1 MRKTVLLSIL
11 TIILLLS
18 IGCESSGITAL
29 KVYLQQ
35 KKIPEAIRE
44 GEAAINM
51 EPSNPEPYFWT
62 GVAYINR
69 QDYINASDYIIKA
82 LEKGLTIEDL
92 NKRYQGEGLD
102 NWNYYAVFLTAGV
115 QSLGDEQYSKAKEFL
130 NVSIQLE
137 PDSATSYAILG
148 SVYRDT
154 DNFDSMMTLYNL
166 ALEKDPGN
174 FSAMK
179 NLGLYYLNSSEE
191 YVKAEE
197 IFKKALVDYDTS
209 ASLWYYSALAN
220 FNLANKAA
228 VEGNLDERT
237 AFLQNSESDFSHA
250 VNISPDFR
258 TGEIALYRS
267 LVLVTLEDYEGSIPV
282 LKEAI
287 ENIDDEDPN
296 KDKIFYNLGV
306 SYHSLERY
314 SEAITAFT
322 NAIELNEVSKYYNM
336 RADCYNKTDQRDK
349 AQEDLKRAQEL
360 SN

>member
-1 MRKTVLLSIL
+1 MRKTILFSIL

-35 KKIPEAIRE
+35 KRIPEAIRE
-44 GEAAINM
+44 GEASISM

-62 GVAYINR
+62 GVAYINK
-69 QDYINASDYIIKA
+69 QGYINACDYIIKA
-82 LEKGLTIEDL
+82 LERGLTIEDL
-92 NKRYQGEGLD
+92 QDRYHGEGLD

-115 QSLGDEQYSKAKEFL
+115 QSLSDEKFSKAKDFL
-130 NVSIQLE
+130 AISIKLE

-166 ALEKDPGN
+166 ALDKDPDN
-174 FSAMK
+174 FSALK
-179 NLGLYYLNSSEE
+179 NLGLYYLSNIND

-197 IFKKALVDYDTS
+197 IFERAIVKYDTS

-220 FNLANKAA
+220 FNLANEAA

-237 AFLQNSESDFSHA
+237 IYLQKSESDFTNA
-250 VNISPDFR
+250 VNNNPDFR
-258 TGEIALYRS
+258 IGEIALYRS

-287 ENIDDEDPN
+287 VNLEDDNPN
-296 KDKIFYNLGV
+296 KDKIYYNLGV
-306 SYHSLERY
+306 SYHALELY
-314 SEAITAFT
+314 NEAIDAFT
-322 NAIELNEVSKYYNM
+322 NAIELNEVAKYYNM
-336 RADCYNKTDQRDK
+336 RADCYNKTNQK
-349 AQEDLKRAQEL
+349 EEAQEDLKKAQEL
-360 SN
+360 NN